1 MMELVPAKG
10 NFLGCRPICLCIQK
24 PNSKW
29 CLFPQTFYASL
40 LHGVCLKYRQ
50 DGWYPKTLYKKTVQ
64 ANVDDDILNKQ
75 CFSRAHTVERR
86 E

>member
-1 MMELVPAKG
+1 MPTYAHKDHWEAEDEKG
-10 NFLGCRPICLCIQK
+10 GLEPEGGRWV
-24 PNSKW
+24 S
-29 CLFPQTFYASL
+29 T
-40 LHGVCLKYRQ
+40 
-50 DGWYPKTLYKKTVQ
+50 KTLYKKTVQ